1 MLRSGTVLLPAFLG
15 WLFTYYNSKKT
26 DERKAQ
32 IDRINDQVRLLYGPL
47 LACVHAS
54 RSAYAA
60 MVRQHSPDGTVH
72 GFVQAVQAHPEGAEG
87 EAYRRW
93 MRVVLQPL
101 NERAADTV
109 VNHVDLL
116 RTPYIDPLLLQ
127 LVAHVSANKVI
138 LRRWEEG
145 SVREWSAISYP
156 NQASW
161 KGGFSPI
168 LSWKAPCA
176 WGPPQQGRGDSSSG
190 PDPNRLL
197 DYVTAEFRR
206 IKRKQSVLL
215 GLPQRA
221 LVAGE
226 GDTTAADEDRLEPAP
241 PRPPRARL

>member
-1 MLRSGTVLLPAFLG
+1 MSKSVIVPAFLG

-32 IDRINDQVRLLYGPL
+32 IERINDQVRLLYGPL

-72 GFVQAVQAHPEGAEG
+72 GFVQALQASPEGPVG

-93 MRVVLQPL
+93 MKVVLQPL
-101 NERAADTV
+101 NEKAADV
-109 VNHVDLL
+109 IVNHVDLL

-156 NQASW
+156 NQ
-161 KGGFSPI
+161 
-168 LSWKAPCA
+168 
-176 WGPPQQGRGDSSSG
+176 
-190 PDPNRLL
+190 LL
-197 DYVTAEFRR
+197 DYITAEFKR
-206 IKRKQSVLL
+206 IKRKQAELL
-215 GLPQRA
+215 GIAKSGSSGDEL
-221 LVAGE
+221 GE
-226 GDTTAADEDRLEPAP
+226 EERREENRLEPEP
-241 PRPPRARL
+241 PRPPVKSKL

>member
-1 MLRSGTVLLPAFLG
+1 MSKSVIVPAFLG

-32 IDRINDQVRLLYGPL
+32 IERINDQVRLLYGPL

-60 MVRQHSPDGTVH
+60 MVRQHSPDGTAQ
-72 GFVQAVQAHPEGAEG
+72 GFVQELQANPEGPVG

-93 MRVVLQPL
+93 MKVVLQPL
-101 NERAADTV
+101 NERAADV
-109 VNHVDLL
+109 IVNHVDLL

-156 NQASW
+156 NQ
-161 KGGFSPI
+161 
-168 LSWKAPCA
+168 
-176 WGPPQQGRGDSSSG
+176 
-190 PDPNRLL
+190 LL
-197 DYVTAEFRR
+197 DYITAEFKR
-206 IKRKQSVLL
+206 IKRKQAELL
-215 GLPQRA
+215 GIAKRGGGAGLPGGGGTSEEERR
-221 LVAGE
+221 E
-226 GDTTAADEDRLEPAP
+226 ENRLEPAP
-241 PRPPRARL
+241 PRLPLKAKL

>member
-1 MLRSGTVLLPAFLG
+1 MSKSVIVPAFLG

-32 IDRINDQVRLLYGPL
+32 IERINDQVRLLYGPL

-60 MVRQHSPDGTVH
+60 MVRQHSPDGTVQ
-72 GFVQAVQAHPEGAEG
+72 GFVQALQASPEGPVG

-93 MRVVLQPL
+93 MKVVLQPL
-101 NERAADTV
+101 NEKAADV
-109 VNHVDLL
+109 IVNHVDLL

-156 NQASW
+156 NQ
-161 KGGFSPI
+161 
-168 LSWKAPCA
+168 
-176 WGPPQQGRGDSSSG
+176 
-190 PDPNRLL
+190 LL
-197 DYVTAEFRR
+197 DYITAEFKR
-206 IKRKQSVLL
+206 IKRKQAELL
-215 GLPQRA
+215 GIAKQGGSQGLMGGSGGGLSEEERR
-221 LVAGE
+221 E
-226 GDTTAADEDRLEPAP
+226 ENRLEPAP
-241 PRPPRARL
+241 PRPPIKAKL